1 MSHRPQRRPGRL
13 TIGLDCRF
21 IQDKFH
27 GIGRYTYQLLTHLCA
42 LEGDH
47 EVVAFVDP
55 ALPNTR
61 FPLDALASGGRLALH
76 PIRVPLYHPAELTAW
91 PRILRARSVDVLH
104 VPYFW
109 SPLALPCP
117 LVTTIHDM
125 IFDRYPEYMP
135 RPHLRAVYWL
145 SSRAAIRRSRRIIA
159 VSEATRADILA
170 YGGGDV
176 GRVRVVPEGVEPSFA
191 PVRDPAALRAIRE
204 RYALPERYVLALGA
218 RRPHKNIARLVEAF
232 AAVADD
238 LPHTLVLAG
247 DADRRFDDEA
257 APALRHLRSR
267 GRVVETGFVAETD
280 LPALYSM
287 AELFVQPSII
297 EGFGLP
303 VLEAMACGCA
313 VACADSSSLPEV
325 AGDDALLFD
334 PRDSAA
340 MAMVLRA
347 ALGAPALRADL
358 ARRGRTRAAAFSWE
372 RTARETLGV
381 YHAAVGGAR

>member
-1 MSHRPQRRPGRL
+1 MDSPRRAGRPL
-13 TIGLDCRF
+13 TIGIDCRF

-27 GIGRYTYQLLTHLCA
+27 GIGRYTYQLLGHLCA
-42 LEGDH
+42 LPGDH
-47 EVVAFVDP
+47 RVVAFVDRS
-55 ALPNTR
+55 LPNTR
-61 FPLDALASGGRLALH
+61 FPLDALAGRGRLSLA
-76 PIRVPLYHPAELTAW
+76 PIRVPLYHPAELLAW
-91 PRILRARSVDVLH
+91 PRLLRAHPVDVLH

-135 RPHLRAVYWL
+135 QPHLRAIYRL

-159 VSEATRADILA
+159 VSEATRADIVA
-170 YGGGDV
+170 YGGGDG
-176 GRVRVVPEGVEPSFA
+176 GRVRVVPEGVEPGFA
-191 PVRDPAALRAIRE
+191 PVRDAAALRAIRA
-204 RYALPERYVLALGA
+204 RYGLPERYILALGA

-232 AAVADD
+232 AAVADE
-238 LPHTLVLAG
+238 LPHALVLAG
-247 DADRRFDDEA
+247 EVDRRFADA
-257 APALRHLRSR
+257 ASPLVRRLRAQ
-267 GRVVETGFVAETD
+267 GRVVETGFVAEAD
-280 LPALYSM
+280 LPALYSL
-287 AELFVQPSII
+287 ADLFVQPSII

-334 PRDSAA
+334 PRDTAA
-340 MAMVLRA
+340 IAAVLRA

-358 ARRGRTRAAAFSWE
+358 ARRGVARAAAFSWE
-372 RTARETLGV
+372 RAARETLAV
-381 YHAAVGGAR
+381 YAAAAGAYA